1 MLEKWLNFANFRRY
15 FFSACALPDVA
26 SWTRKIGVVIR
37 KWVFASRIDSRK
49 TSRCWSTNSVVRVSF
64 LWSWGYSK
72 GRRHQSCAE
81 QNLVSSRDRGKIS
94 WNNTIRKVNR
104 SGLAVVAGGIGRI
117 VFGLPEEK
125 CSEILKCEQNL
136 VNSSLPIEG

>member
-1 MLEKWLNFANFRRY
+1 MLHPN
-15 FFSACALPDVA
+15 CAKQKSTIYDVA

-72 GRRHQSCAE
+72 GRRHQSFAE
-81 QNLVSSRDRGKIS
+81 QNLVSSRDRGKIL

-125 CSEILKCEQNL
+125 CSEILKYAPYSTAKREYNHKTCIQQ
-136 VNSSLPIEG
+136 